1 MSDISNNEQTPEGVE
16 NNEIDISNTNE
27 INNGLQNVFATISET
42 AASVVNNINT
52 KEEEIN
58 SLDNTIFP
66 PNKSPARSVNTYEF
80 KEQYTP
86 PPMSRIS
93 TQDNFQGNGDGN
105 GDGGGGGDD
114 DGESTISGTIISRH
128 LPSTQQNNSV
138 IVNWFDTKEYIIF
151 SHQLDA
157 LKKNNIFVLK
167 ECKEN
172 KRLLDLKYSDLN
184 TNVNNIQTSVIFF
197 STISGF
203 IQATREQFTIS
214 DLIVSVVSITISTYI
229 SLLLSISKYYK
240 LDELKEQIQNLRS
253 KYSVLHNKI
262 EYRMDVLGPWNS
274 KKLWIHADAQKKM
287 TEWKKIYD
295 YMEQDYNE
303 LIETKQTLC
312 SEFEIIMDT
321 KSRNKYFIKNKE
333 LNYANR
339 TKIYKWNKKEQA
351 LEEKMSFKD
360 IKPIRRSSLVLQ
372 HEELDNW
379 DDNSEV

>member
-1 MSDISNNEQTPEGVE
+1 MSDISNNVQTLEGVE
-16 NNEIDISNTNE
+16 NNEIDISNANE

-42 AASVVNNINT
+42 AASVVNSINVT
-52 KEEEIN
+52 DEIKSSDTN
-58 SLDNTIFP
+58 SLDNTIVP
-66 PNKSPARSVNTYEF
+66 QNKSPTRTLNTYEF
-80 KEQYTP
+80 KEQNALP
-86 PPMSRIS
+86 HMSR
-93 TQDNFQGNGDGN
+93 QDNFQGDGDG
-105 GDGGGGGDD
+105 D
-114 DGESTISGTIISRH
+114 DGESTITGTISTG

-138 IVNWFDTKEYIIF
+138 IVNWFDTREYIVF

-172 KRLLDLKYSDLN
+172 KRLLDLKYCDLN

-203 IQATREQFTIS
+203 IQATREQFAIS

-274 KKLWIHADAQKKM
+274 KKLWIHADAKKKM
-287 TEWKKIYD
+287 QEWNKIYD

-379 DDNSEV
+379 DDGSEV